1 MFTKENI
8 QFESEI
14 LIVGDES
21 TKDAIK
27 SKLICLVNQMVEQL
41 KLNSL
46 KGIIIKP
53 QVLFDSNMG
62 TAYADKTIKL
72 SFAIASILANGLEC
86 GHSPKYMDAL
96 ATLYHEGYH
105 ISDHQQ
111 VGRKLGCLSPAASI
125 GYCVWTEFFAVYA
138 TQCICEQDHQYT
150 SFEHV
155 FSEHPKDDK
164 MCRYYAS
171 HIMGYYLH
179 NGHSPQCDQL
189 INQFLNIKY
198 IEPTKHHLQEMLERY
213 PNISADDLISLKE
226 LFDKL
231 LCNEIDLS
239 NAKELSQEDLI
250 SWIRNKSHS

>member
-1 MFTKENI
+1 MLTKENI

-72 SFAIASILANGLEC
+72 SFPIASILANGLDG

-105 ISDHQQ
+105 VSDHQQ
-111 VGRKLGCLSPAASI
+111 VRQKLGCPSPAASI
-125 GYCVWTEFFAVYA
+125 GYSVWTEFFAVYA
-138 TQCICEQDHQYT
+138 THCICEQDH
-150 SFEHV
+150 
-155 FSEHPKDDK
+155 
-164 MCRYYAS
+164 
-171 HIMGYYLH
+171 
-179 NGHSPQCDQL
+179 
-189 INQFLNIKY
+189 
-198 IEPTKHHLQEMLERY
+198 
-213 PNISADDLISLKE
+213 
-226 LFDKL
+226 
-231 LCNEIDLS
+231 
-239 NAKELSQEDLI
+239 
-250 SWIRNKSHS
+250 